1 MGERESDKARERREK
16 HTKLSERLTMAT
28 SVVVVGEE
36 VMRNKQVIFKDYVS
50 GFLKESDMQVI
61 NGTLKLK
68 LPEGSNGIVVKN
80 LYLSCDPYMRN
91 RMTRAEGPDLLTSFT
106 PSSVSL
112 PLSLCFSLLALSFL
126 GFSSNPNMI
135 GKIRLPGL

>member
-1 MGERESDKARERREK
+1 MKLSTQTEK

-68 LPEGSNGIVVKN
+68 LPEGSNGTVV
-80 LYLSCDPYMRN
+80 
-91 RMTRAEGPDLLTSFT
+91 
-106 PSSVSL
+106 
-112 PLSLCFSLLALSFL
+112 
-126 GFSSNPNMI
+126 
-135 GKIRLPGL
+135 

>member
-1 MGERESDKARERREK
+1 
-16 HTKLSERLTMAT
+16 MAT

-50 GFLKESDMQVI
+50 GLLKESDMQVI

>member
-1 MGERESDKARERREK
+1 MKLSTQTEK

-61 NGTLKLK
+61 NGTLKLNH
-68 LPEGSNGIVVKN
+68 PEGSNGIVVKN
-80 LYLSCDPYMRN
+80 LNLSCDPYMRN
-91 RMTRAEGPDLLTSFT
+91 RMTRAEGPNIFTSFT
-106 PSSVSL
+106 PCSVSL
-112 PLSLCFSLLALSFL
+112 PLSLCFSPLALSFL